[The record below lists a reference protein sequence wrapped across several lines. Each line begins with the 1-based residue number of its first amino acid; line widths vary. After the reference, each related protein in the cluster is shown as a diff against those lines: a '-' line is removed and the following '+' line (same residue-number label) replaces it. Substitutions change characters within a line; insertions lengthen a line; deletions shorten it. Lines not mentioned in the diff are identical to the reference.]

1 MLRLKA
7 ISLLVVTVV
16 LFSLVGCAG
25 TPEPT
30 EAPTEAVEEEAEPT
44 EAEVEPTVAEEEV
57 AEPTEPQ
64 VEQADLVFGM
74 AVHQD
79 PAAAH
84 FWGIVEK
91 GARDAA
97 ATYGVELV
105 SGGSPD
111 PAEQAQLIED
121 YVSQGLDGI
130 FVSLANPDALRD
142 SVQKVV
148 DAGIPLITMNSGVD
162 VYQEMGAMTHVG
174 QTEFIA
180 GQGAGNRFND
190 MGVQKALCVIHEE
203 GNIALEA
210 RCDGLADTFSGE
222 VERFNVATTGIA
234 DPAGTLASI
243 QDKLISDESF
253 DSVLTLNPTIAIS
266 GLDAIEA
273 SGRDV
278 TLATFDL
285 SPDVLEAINAGDM
298 AFAIDQQQYLQ
309 GYLPV
314 VFLYLHNVNLN
325 TVGGGEPVLTG
336 PGFVT
341 PENASDVMDLAEQ
354 GTR

>member
-1 MLRLKA
+1 A
-7 ISLLVVTVV
+7 I
-16 LFSLVGCAG
+16 
-25 TPEPT
+25 
-30 EAPTEAVEEEAEPT
+30 EEEAEPT
-44 EAEVEPTVAEEEV
+44 EAEEEE

-64 VEQADLVFGM
+64 VEQTDLVFGM

-79 PAAAH
+79 PAVAH

-97 ATYGVELV
+97 ATYGVQLK

-111 PAEQAQLIED
+111 PLEQAQLIED
-121 YVSQGLDGI
+121 YVSEGLDGI
-130 FVSLANPDALRD
+130 FVSLANPDALAD
-142 SVQKVV
+142 SVQKAV

-162 VYQEMGAMTHVG
+162 VYKELGAMTHVG
-174 QTEFIA
+174 QTEFVA
-180 GQGAGNRFND
+180 GQGAGERFNAL
-190 MGVQKALCVIHEE
+190 GVEKALCVIHEE
-203 GNIALEA
+203 GNVALEA

-222 VERFNVATTGIA
+222 VERFNVATTGIE

-243 QDKLISDESF
+243 QDKLISDETF
-253 DSVLTLNPTIAIS
+253 DSMLTLNPTIGTSA
-266 GLDAIEA
+266 LDAIAA

-278 TLATFDL
+278 TLGTFDM
-285 SPDVLEAINAGDM
+285 SPDVLDAINAGDI
-298 AFAIDQQQYLQ
+298 AFAVDQQQYLQ

-314 VFLYLHNVNLN
+314 VFLYLYNVNLN
-325 TVGGGEPVLTG
+325 TVGGGRPVLTG

-341 PENASDVMDLAEQ
+341 QENASEVMDLAEQ